1 MIKLMIS
8 SIKGFWAKL
17 NISQKIILPFLAV
30 CLSVLI
36 LGLLTTGHWLTS
48 SLEQNLSEEVKS
60 FAERVYQDF
69 QQEGKILEN
78 QIKLIADR
86 ESIRIAIE
94 QQDRGEL
101 LKILLPLRT
110 ILNLDLIKVVDT
122 KGKVLVDVRESE
134 LVQAK
139 LLDSAIVD
147 SVISGSTF
155 AELVDV
161 EGGRQIFQTFI
172 HPVKS
177 AAGLVGGIVIAKSV
191 NDQLLQKFT
200 AGSYKDLIV
209 MRNGQMVSTTLSS
222 IRRSTALNI
231 TNIFAANLTINNQRY
246 LSKNISFMGASQAI
260 SVIVLA
266 PVAQLDAAKNLL
278 WVRFG
283 FVFLFGAII
292 VVVVGFLTSE
302 AITRPL
308 KIVSQVAR
316 KVTEDNNF
324 KLQVPVITKD
334 EIGVVAIS
342 LNHLIHQ
349 VRELLIE
356 QQESKEQL
364 EIYNQNLEEQVE
376 NRTEEIYQKNIDLE
390 KTLQQ
395 LKDAQLQLVQSE
407 KMSALGQLVAG
418 VAHEINNPVNF
429 IHGNL
434 TYIDEYTQ
442 DLIRLLKAY
451 QTQYPQSPQSIQD
464 DLEEVNLDFLT
475 EDLTKILKSMKFG
488 SDRIRDIV
496 LSLRNFSRLDESE
509 FKPIDIHQGIDNTL
523 MILQHRLKATKNR
536 PEIEVVKEYGDL
548 PLLECSAGQ
557 LNQVFMNLLTNAIDA
572 VEEREQQQSFQ
583 DFEKIPNRIVIS
595 TVQATSNSVQ
605 IKIAD
610 NGLGILEEVR
620 SRLFD
625 PFFTTKP
632 VGKGTGLGLS
642 ISYQV
647 VTEKHRGKIW
657 CDSVLGKG
665 TSFVIE
671 LPLSPLQN

>member
-1 MIKLMIS
+1 MIRLINS
-8 SIKGFWAKL
+8 SLKRFWAKL
-17 NISQKIILPFLAV
+17 NISQKIIFPFLAV

-69 QQEGKILEN
+69 QQEEKILEN

-110 ILNLDLIKVVDT
+110 VLNLDLIKVVDT
-122 KGKVLVDVRESE
+122 KGKVLLDARESE

-139 LLDSAIVD
+139 LLDSAVVD

-155 AELVDV
+155 AELVDI
-161 EGGRQIFQTFI
+161 EGGRQILQTFI

-177 AAGLVGGIVIAKSV
+177 AAGLVGGIMIAKSV
-191 NDQLLQKFT
+191 NDQLLQKFA
-200 AGSYKDLIV
+200 AGSYKDLIA
-209 MRNGQMVSTTLSS
+209 MRNGQMVATTLSS
-222 IRRSTALNI
+222 ILRSTAFNI
-231 TNIFAANLTINNQRY
+231 TDIFAPNLTINNQRY

-266 PVAQLDAAKNLL
+266 PIAQLDADKNLL
-278 WVRFG
+278 WIRLG

-342 LNHLIHQ
+342 LNQLIHQ
-349 VRELLIE
+349 VQELLIE

-364 EIYNQNLEEQVE
+364 EIYNQTLEEQVE
-376 NRTEEIYQKNIDLE
+376 NRTEEIYQKNIDLQ

-442 DLIRLLKAY
+442 DLMRLLNAY
-451 QTQYPQSPQSIQD
+451 QTQYPHPSQSIQD
-464 DLEEVNLDFLT
+464 DLEEVNLDFLR
-475 EDLTKILKSMKFG
+475 EDLTKIMKSMKFG

-523 MILQHRLKATKNR
+523 MILQHRLKATKTR
-536 PEIEVVKEYGDL
+536 PAIEVEKQYGDL
-548 PLLECSAGQ
+548 PLLACSGGQ
-557 LNQVFMNLLTNAIDA
+557 LNQVFMNLLSNAIDA
-572 VEEREQQQSFQ
+572 LEEKEQQQSFQ
-583 DFEKIPNRIVIS
+583 DFENNPNRIVIS
-595 TVQATSNSVQ
+595 TVQATSNSVE

-610 NGLGILEEVR
+610 NGLGIPEEVR

-671 LPLSPLQN
+671 LPLSPS

>member
-1 MIKLMIS
+1 MIFSLKS
-8 SIKGFWAKL
+8 FWASL
-17 NISQKIILPFLAV
+17 NISLKIIFPFLAV

-48 SLEQNLSEEVKS
+48 SLEQTLSEEVKN
-60 FAERVYQDF
+60 FAERIYEDF
-69 QQEGKILEN
+69 QQEEKNLEN

-94 QQDRGEL
+94 KQDRGEL

-110 ILNLDLIKVVDT
+110 GLSLDLIKVVDN
-122 KGKVLVDVRESE
+122 KGKVLLDARDSE

-147 SVISGSTF
+147 IAISGSTF
-155 AELVDV
+155 AEFLDV
-161 EGGRQIFQTFI
+161 EGGRQILQTFI

-177 AAGLVGGIVIAKSV
+177 SAGLVGGIMIAKSV

-200 AGSYKDLIV
+200 AGSYKDLIAV
-209 MRNGQMVSTTLSS
+209 RNGKMISTTISS
-222 IRRSTALNI
+222 IRQSTALNI
-231 TNIFAANLTINNQRY
+231 TDMFASNLTINNQRY
-246 LSKNISFMGASQAI
+246 LSKNISLKGASQEI

-266 PVAQLDAAKNLL
+266 PTVQLDADKSLL
-278 WVRFG
+278 WIRFG
-283 FVFLFGAII
+283 FVFFFGAII
-292 VVVVGFLTSE
+292 VILVGFLTSE

-316 KVTEDNNF
+316 KVTQDNNF

-334 EIGVVAIS
+334 EIGVVAVS
-342 LNHLIHQ
+342 LNQLIHQ

-356 QQESKEQL
+356 QEESKEQL
-364 EIYNQNLEEQVE
+364 EIYNQTLEEQVV
-376 NRTEEIYQKNIDLE
+376 NRTEEIYQKNVALK
-390 KTLQQ
+390 KTFQQ

-429 IHGNL
+429 IYGNL
-434 TYIDEYTQ
+434 TYIDQYTQ
-442 DLIRLLKAY
+442 DLMRLLNAY
-451 QTQYPQSPQSIQD
+451 QTEYPHPSQSIQD
-464 DLEEVNLDFLT
+464 DLEEVNLDFLR

-488 SDRIRDIV
+488 SERIRDIV

-509 FKPIDIHQGIDNTL
+509 FKPIDIHEGIDNTL
-523 MILQHRLKATKNR
+523 MILQHRLKATDKR
-536 PEIEVVKEYGDL
+536 PEIEIVKHYGDI
-548 PLLECSAGQ
+548 PLVVCSGGQ
-557 LNQVFMNLLTNAIDA
+557 INQVFMNLLTNAIDA
-572 VEEREQQQSFQ
+572 MEEREEQQSFQ
-583 DFEKIPNRIVIS
+583 DFENNPNRIVIS
-595 TVQATSNSVQ
+595 TVQTASNAVQ

-610 NGLGILEEVR
+610 NGMGISEEIQ

-647 VTEKHRGKIW
+647 VTEKHGGKIW

-665 TSFVIE
+665 TTFVIE
-671 LPLSPLQN
+671 LPLSPLQS

>member
-1 MIKLMIS
+1 M
-8 SIKGFWAKL
+8 
-17 NISQKIILPFLAV
+17 LP
-30 CLSVLI
+30 
-36 LGLLTTGHWLTS
+36 
-48 SLEQNLSEEVKS
+48 
-60 FAERVYQDF
+60 
-69 QQEGKILEN
+69 
-78 QIKLIADR
+78 
-86 ESIRIAIE
+86 
-94 QQDRGEL
+94 
-101 LKILLPLRT
+101 
-110 ILNLDLIKVVDT
+110 
-122 KGKVLVDVRESE
+122 
-134 LVQAK
+134 
-139 LLDSAIVD
+139 
-147 SVISGSTF
+147 
-155 AELVDV
+155 V
-161 EGGRQIFQTFI
+161 EGGRQVLQTFI
-172 HPVKS
+172 RPVKS
-177 AAGLVGGIVIAKSV
+177 VSGLVGGIMIAKSV

-222 IRRSTALNI
+222 IRRSTAINI
-231 TNIFAANLTINNQRY
+231 TDIFAPNLTINNQRY
-246 LSKNISFMGASQAI
+246 LSKSISFMGASQAI
-260 SVIVLA
+260 SVIVLS
-266 PVAQLDAAKNLL
+266 PIAQLDAAKNLL
-278 WVRFG
+278 WIRFG
-283 FVFLFGAII
+283 FVFLFGSVV

-308 KIVSQVAR
+308 KIVSQVAK

-342 LNHLIHQ
+342 LNQLIHQ

-364 EIYNQNLEEQVE
+364 EIYNQTLEEQVA
-376 NRTEEIYQKNIDLE
+376 NRTEEIHQKNIDLQ
-390 KTLQQ
+390 KTLHQ

-451 QTQYPQSPQSIQD
+451 QTQYPHPSQSIKD
-464 DLEEVNLDFLT
+464 DLEEVNLDFLR
-475 EDLTKILKSMKFG
+475 EDLAKILKSMKFG

-496 LSLRNFSRLDESE
+496 LSLRNFSRLDEAE

-523 MILQHRLKATKNR
+523 MILQHRLKATKKR
-536 PEIEVVKEYGDL
+536 PAIEVIKEYGDL
-548 PLLECSAGQ
+548 PLVECSAGQ
-557 LNQVFMNLLTNAIDA
+557 LNQVFMNLLSNAIDA
-572 VEEREQQQSFQ
+572 VEERQQQLSFQ
-583 DFEKIPNRIVIS
+583 DLEKNPNRIVIS
-595 TVQATSNSVQ
+595 TSKSPSNSVQ

-610 NGLGILEEVR
+610 NGLGISEEVR

-647 VTEKHRGKIW
+647 VTETHGGKIW
-657 CDSVLGKG
+657 CDSVISKG
-665 TSFVIE
+665 TSFFVE
-671 LPLSPLQN
+671 LPVSP